1 MHTFK
6 VYTNVDHMI
15 KLTGVD
21 LVMGCICPRK
31 DVSSTTAGNKLL
43 ATSAWGMAHVLPG
56 LGKLAQA

>member
-1 MHTFK
+1 
-6 VYTNVDHMI
+6 MI